1 MTEAVFLALIALFG
15 MLSFAIISTIHVN
28 LVLKSNPTHLKLCT
42 EYGEFEADFD
52 TKAGK

>member
-1 MTEAVFLALIALFG
+1 MTDAVSLALIALVGVVVFL
-15 MLSFAIISTIHVN
+15 LSITFIIKD
-28 LVLKSNPTHLKLCT
+28 VLKSNPTHLKLCT